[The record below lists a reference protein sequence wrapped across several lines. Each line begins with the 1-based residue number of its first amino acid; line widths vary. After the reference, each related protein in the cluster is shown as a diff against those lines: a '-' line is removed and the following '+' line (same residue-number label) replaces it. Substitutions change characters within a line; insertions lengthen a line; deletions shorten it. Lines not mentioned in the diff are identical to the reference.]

1 MAKSTIYVGLEIGTS
16 KICVV
21 VGEVRVDGAIKIL
34 GVGQAPSRGVRKGEI
49 VDFENAQAC
58 LHDALVRAEDRS
70 DVMINNVFLAIT
82 GAHIKSFNNRGTIRI
97 PEEQNQITGD
107 DLEEVKEIARDV
119 DIPQE
124 NVFLHSIVRDYYV
137 DGQEKVQRPAG
148 MLGKIL
154 EADYHIIHSIKTR
167 VQNTIRCVREIP
179 LDVEDVVFSPVA
191 SAQVVL
197 TQEHKDRGALLLD
210 IGGGTTD
217 YVMYSGGSIS
227 RSGCIGVGG
236 DHITNDISV
245 VMKIPLTKAERLKVK
260 YGAAIVP
267 DVPDT
272 EPIVIDDD
280 PQLAGREI
288 DPTLLNE
295 IINARMT
302 ETLERLR
309 DQLSQDG
316 ELAALGAGV
325 FLTGGC
331 SKLDGLDELT
341 EQIFNLPVSRGNIGS
356 MSGASA
362 AFENPQYSTPMGL
375 IRYAQILDANR
386 PRLSPIQRIGKKLGG
401 IFSGPKMLVC
411 GGVLLTFFLIVG
423 LLLGTF

>member
-21 VGEVRVDGAIKIL
+21 VGEVRPDGAIKIL
-34 GVGQAPSRGVRKGEI
+34 GVGQAPSRGVRKGEV

-82 GAHIKSFNNRGTIRI
+82 GAHIKSFNNRGTMRI
-97 PEEQNQITGD
+97 PEEQNEITGD

-137 DGQEKVQRPAG
+137 DGQEKVNQPAG
-148 MLGKIL
+148 MLGKML
-154 EADYHIIHSIKTR
+154 EADYHIIHCIKTR

-197 TQEHKDRGALLLD
+197 TQEHKDRGSLLID

-217 YVMYSGGSIS
+217 FVMYSGGSIS
-227 RSGCIGVGG
+227 SSGCIGVGG
-236 DHITNDISV
+236 DHVTNDISV
-245 VMKIPLTKAERLKVK
+245 VMKIPLTKAEKLKVN
-260 YGAAIVP
+260 YGAAILSESP
-267 DVPDT
+267 DP

-288 DPTLLNE
+288 DSGLLNE

-309 DQLSQDG
+309 DQVSMDG
-316 ELAALGAGV
+316 ELEALGAGV

-331 SKLDGLDELT
+331 SKLEGLDKLT

-375 IRYAQILDANR
+375 IRYAQILEASR
-386 PRLSPIQRIGKKLGG
+386 PKLSPIQRLGKKLGV
-401 IFSGPKMLVC
+401 IFRGTRLLMLA
-411 GGVLLTFFLIVG
+411 GVLLAVFSVIG
-423 LLLGTF
+423 LPSF

>member
-21 VGEVRVDGAIKIL
+21 VGEVRPDGAIKIL

-82 GAHIKSFNNRGTIRI
+82 GAHIKSFNNRGTMRI
-97 PEEQNQITGD
+97 PEEQNEITGD

-137 DGQEKVQRPAG
+137 DGQEKVNQPAG
-148 MLGKIL
+148 MLGKML
-154 EADYHIIHSIKTR
+154 EADYHIIHCIKTR

-197 TQEHKDRGALLLD
+197 TQEHKDRGALLID

-217 YVMYSGGSIS
+217 FVMYSGGSIS
-227 RSGCIGVGG
+227 SSGCIGVGG
-236 DHITNDISV
+236 DHVTNDISV
-245 VMKIPLTKAERLKVK
+245 VMKIPLTKAEKLKVN
-260 YGAAIVP
+260 YGAAILSESP
-267 DVPDT
+267 DP

-288 DPTLLNE
+288 DSGLLNE

-309 DQLSQDG
+309 DQVSMDG
-316 ELAALGAGV
+316 ELEALGAGV

-331 SKLDGLDELT
+331 SKLEGLDKLT

-375 IRYAQILDANR
+375 IRYAQILEASR
-386 PRLSPIQRIGKKLGG
+386 PKLSPIQRLGKKLGV
-401 IFSGPKMLVC
+401 IFRGTRLLMLA
-411 GGVLLTFFLIVG
+411 GVLLAVFSVIG
-423 LLLGTF
+423 LPSF

>member
-21 VGEVRVDGAIKIL
+21 VGEVRADDSIKIL
-34 GVGQAPSRGVRKGEI
+34 GVGQAASRGVRKGEI

-82 GAHIKSFNNRGTIRI
+82 GAHIESFNNKGTMRI
-97 PEEQNQITGD
+97 PEEQDEITDD

-124 NVFLHSIVRDYYV
+124 NVFLHSIVRDYFV
-137 DGQEKVQRPAG
+137 DGQEKINHPTG
-148 MLGKIL
+148 MLGQVL
-154 EADYHIIHSIKTR
+154 EADYHIIHCIKTR

-179 LDVEDVVFSPVA
+179 LDVEDVVFSPFA

-197 TQEHKDRGALLLD
+197 TQEHKDRGALLID

-217 YVMYSGGSIS
+217 YVMYQGGSIS
-227 RSGCIGVGG
+227 SSGCIGVGG

-260 YGAAIVP
+260 YGSAILSEEA
-267 DVPDT
+267 DSD
-272 EPIVIDDD
+272 PIVIDDD

-288 DPTLLNE
+288 DAELLNE
-295 IINARMT
+295 IINARMG

-309 DQLSQDG
+309 DQLSGSG

-331 SKLDGLDELT
+331 SKLRGLDRLA
-341 EQIFNLPVSRGNIGS
+341 EQIFNLPVSRGNIDN

-375 IRYAQILDANR
+375 IRYAQIMAANR
-386 PRLSPIQRIGKKLGG
+386 PNLSPIQRLGKKLGG
-401 IFSGPKMLVC
+401 IFRGTKLV
-411 GGVLLTFFLIVG
+411 IMVG
-423 LLLGTF
+423 LLMTGDFANGLIII

>member
-21 VGEVRVDGAIKIL
+21 VGEVRPDGAIKIL

-82 GAHIKSFNNRGTIRI
+82 GAHIKSFNNRGTMRI
-97 PEEQNQITGD
+97 PEEQNEITGD

-137 DGQEKVQRPAG
+137 DGQEKVNQPAG
-148 MLGKIL
+148 MLGKML
-154 EADYHIIHSIKTR
+154 EADYHIIHCIKTR

-197 TQEHKDRGALLLD
+197 TQEHKDRGSLLID

-217 YVMYSGGSIS
+217 FVMYSGGSIS
-227 RSGCIGVGG
+227 SSGCIGVGG
-236 DHITNDISV
+236 DHVTNDISV
-245 VMKIPLTKAERLKVK
+245 VMKIPLTKAEKLKVN
-260 YGAAIVP
+260 YGAAILSESP
-267 DVPDT
+267 DP

-288 DPTLLNE
+288 DSGLLNE

-309 DQLSQDG
+309 DQVSMDG
-316 ELAALGAGV
+316 ELEALGAGV

-331 SKLDGLDELT
+331 SKLEGLDKLT

-375 IRYAQILDANR
+375 IRYAQILEASR
-386 PRLSPIQRIGKKLGG
+386 PKLSPIQRLGKKLGV
-401 IFSGPKMLVC
+401 IFRGTRLLMLA
-411 GGVLLTFFLIVG
+411 GVLLAVFSVIG
-423 LLLGTF
+423 LPSF

>member
-21 VGEVRVDGAIKIL
+21 VGEVRPDGAIKIL

-82 GAHIKSFNNRGTIRI
+82 GAHIKSFNNRGTMRI
-97 PEEQNQITGD
+97 PEEQNEITDD

-137 DGQEKVQRPAG
+137 DGQEKVNQPAG
-148 MLGKIL
+148 MLGKML
-154 EADYHIIHSIKTR
+154 EADYHIIHCIKTR

-197 TQEHKDRGALLLD
+197 TQEHKDRGSLLID

-217 YVMYSGGSIS
+217 FVMYSGGSIS
-227 RSGCIGVGG
+227 SSGCIGVGG
-236 DHITNDISV
+236 DHVTNDISV
-245 VMKIPLTKAERLKVK
+245 VMKIPLTKAEKLKVN
-260 YGAAIVP
+260 YGAAILSESP
-267 DVPDT
+267 DP

-288 DPTLLNE
+288 DSGLLNE

-309 DQLSQDG
+309 DQVSMDG
-316 ELAALGAGV
+316 ELEALGAGV

-331 SKLDGLDELT
+331 SKLEGLDKLT

-375 IRYAQILDANR
+375 IRYAQILEASR
-386 PRLSPIQRIGKKLGG
+386 PKLSPIQRLGKKLGV
-401 IFSGPKMLVC
+401 IFRGTRLLMLA
-411 GGVLLTFFLIVG
+411 GVLLAGFSVIG
-423 LLLGTF
+423 LPSF

>member
-21 VGEVRVDGAIKIL
+21 VGEVRPDGAIKIL
-34 GVGQAPSRGVRKGEI
+34 GVGQAPSRGVRKGEV

-70 DVMINNVFLAIT
+70 DVMINNVFIAIT
-82 GAHIKSFNNRGTIRI
+82 GAHIKSFNNRGTMRI
-97 PEEQNQITGD
+97 PEEQNEITGD

-137 DGQEKVQRPAG
+137 DGQEKVNQPAG
-148 MLGKIL
+148 MLGKML
-154 EADYHIIHSIKTR
+154 EADYHIIHCIKTR

-197 TQEHKDRGALLLD
+197 TQEHKDRGSLLID

-217 YVMYSGGSIS
+217 FVMYSGGSIS
-227 RSGCIGVGG
+227 SSGCIGVGG
-236 DHITNDISV
+236 DHVTNDISV
-245 VMKIPLTKAERLKVK
+245 VMKIPLTKAEKLKVN
-260 YGAAIVP
+260 YGAAILSESP
-267 DVPDT
+267 DP

-288 DPTLLNE
+288 DSGLLNE

-309 DQLSQDG
+309 DQVSMDG
-316 ELAALGAGV
+316 ELEALGAGV

-331 SKLDGLDELT
+331 SKLEGLDKLT

-375 IRYAQILDANR
+375 IRYAQILEASR
-386 PRLSPIQRIGKKLGG
+386 PKLSPIQRLGKKLGV
-401 IFSGPKMLVC
+401 IFRGTRLLMLA
-411 GGVLLTFFLIVG
+411 GVLLAVFSVIG
-423 LLLGTF
+423 LPSF